1 MIKSDTSLIDT
12 TKNDMIET
20 DSIIKDMIETEKQ
33 NMTILISAK
42 NIHLSNIVNDEMVD
56 FLIYDVVEN
65 VHGHLWMKYG
75 K

>member
-1 MIKSDTSLIDT
+1 
-12 TKNDMIET
+12 
-20 DSIIKDMIETEKQ
+20 MIETEKQ

-42 NIHLSNIVNDEMVD
+42 NIHLLNIVNYEMVD